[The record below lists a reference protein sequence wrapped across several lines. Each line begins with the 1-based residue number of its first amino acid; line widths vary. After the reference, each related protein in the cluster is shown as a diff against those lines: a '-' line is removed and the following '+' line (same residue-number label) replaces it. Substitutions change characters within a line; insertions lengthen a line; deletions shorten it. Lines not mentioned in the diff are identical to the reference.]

1 MLRIPGAM
9 SISSSEDNSEKNRP
23 RAPSRTHQ
31 PQRRR
36 GVLRSI
42 GLGFITGAADDDPSA
57 IGTYASA
64 GAKFGPAILW
74 TAPVTFPMMFAVVYL
89 SSKLGQ
95 VTGKGLF
102 AVMRDHYPRLFL
114 HLILTGVVIGN
125 TFEAAADIG
134 GMAAAIHILVPLP
147 MGWTIVAVSGGI
159 VALQIWGS
167 YTLIRN
173 IFRWLALS
181 LLAYIGS
188 AIVADPD
195 WTETLKGTLIPTLRF
210 DREFLSILVAIL
222 GTTLSAYLVTW
233 QSNEEV
239 EEEIAEGNTK
249 VSQRRGAS
257 SRALRRTSWDIL
269 AGMFFSNIVMYFI
282 MLSTAS
288 TLFKSGQHDV
298 DSAAQAAQA
307 LKPLAGDAAG
317 VLFAVGVIAVGFLAI
332 PVMTTGAAYDIC
344 QVFGWNSSL
353 SARPAEAKQFYG
365 AIVLF
370 TLIAMALNYLGIN
383 PMRALVWA
391 GMVQGFS
398 TPPLLLLILIMTN
411 NPNIVGEKVN
421 SFALNI
427 LGAITTLAVFAAS
440 LGLIVSWI
448 I

>member
-1 MLRIPGAM
+1 
-9 SISSSEDNSEKNRP
+9 
-23 RAPSRTHQ
+23 
-31 PQRRR
+31 
-36 GVLRSI
+36 
-42 GLGFITGAADDDPSA
+42 
-57 IGTYASA
+57 
-64 GAKFGPAILW
+64 
-74 TAPVTFPMMFAVVYL
+74 
-89 SSKLGQ
+89 
-95 VTGKGLF
+95 
-102 AVMRDHYPRLFL
+102 
-114 HLILTGVVIGN
+114 
-125 TFEAAADIG
+125 
-134 GMAAAIHILVPLP
+134 
-147 MGWTIVAVSGGI
+147 
-159 VALQIWGS
+159 
-167 YTLIRN
+167 
-173 IFRWLALS
+173 
-181 LLAYIGS
+181 
-188 AIVADPD
+188 
-195 WTETLKGTLIPTLRF
+195 
-210 DREFLSILVAIL
+210 
-222 GTTLSAYLVTW
+222 
-233 QSNEEV
+233 
-239 EEEIAEGNTK
+239 
-249 VSQRRGAS
+249 
-257 SRALRRTSWDIL
+257 
-269 AGMFFSNIVMYFI
+269 MYFI